1 MLDAH
6 YPAEVATGVG
16 RVSTSAPG
24 AHPRAIGCARA
35 TGSVPGVTAV
45 PPQPTLT
52 DGELTLR
59 PWREDDIDIAHGL
72 ADDEMVRWF
81 DFPGLPPRSG
91 LVEAVERWHREYA
104 ADRAVVNYV
113 IELAGES
120 GPVGTVEVRRLSPG
134 VGQVSWTTYK
144 PYRGR
149 RVAQRAVRLLVVYAF
164 GELGLDRLQVA
175 VDPENRASARV
186 AIRSGFRREGL
197 LRGGA
202 TLQGERRDL
211 AVYGLRR
218 DDPRSDTVSG
228 WTALMDS
235 VLPKKRVIAH
245 VVVRDTSGRVLLCDV
260 SYKRDL
266 ELPGGVVEPDEDP
279 ATGALREL
287 EEELGVALPLV
298 GVLAIDWLP
307 RWEGWGDAVELLY
320 DGGVHDPSLVDRLTP
335 DGFEIKGVGWYSLD
349 ELAGRVS
356 PLNQRRL
363 PIILAD
369 PTHLHHLR
377 DGTPAL

>member
-1 MLDAH
+1 MRIS
-6 YPAEVATGVG
+6 PASGPVVA
-16 RVSTSAPG
+16 A
-24 AHPRAIGCARA
+24 
-35 TGSVPGVTAV
+35 GSVRGVTGV

-59 PWREDDIDIAHGL
+59 PWRADDVEAAHGL
-72 ADDEMVRWF
+72 TDDEIVRWF
-81 DFPGLPPRSG
+81 DLDGVTPRDGLAA
-91 LVEAVERWHREYA
+91 AVERWHRRYA
-104 ADRAVVNYV
+104 EDRSLVAFVV
-113 IELAGES
+113 ELAGVS
-120 GPVGTVEVRRLSPG
+120 GPVGTVAVRRTADG
-134 VGQVSWTTYK
+134 VGTITWSTFK

-149 RVAQRAVRLLVVYAF
+149 RIARRAVQLLVVYAF
-164 GELGLDRLQVA
+164 GDLGLERLQVE

-211 AVYGLRR
+211 AIYGLRR
-218 DDPRSDTVSG
+218 DDPRADTVTG

-245 VVVRDTSGRVLLCDV
+245 VVVRDTAGRVLLCKV
-260 SYKRDL
+260 GYKRDL

-279 ATGALREL
+279 ATGALREM
-287 EEELGVALPLV
+287 EEELGIALPLA

-307 RWEGWGDAVELLY
+307 RWEGWGDAIEILY
-320 DGGVHDPSLVDRLTP
+320 DGGVHDPSLIDTLQP
-335 DGFEIKGVGWYSLD
+335 DGFEILGLAWYAAD
-349 ELAGRVS
+349 ELGDLVS

-363 PIILAD
+363 PAILAE
-369 PTHLHHLR
+369 PTTLHQLR
-377 DGTPAL
+377 DGNPVT

>member
-1 MLDAH
+1 M
-6 YPAEVATGVG
+6 
-16 RVSTSAPG
+16 
-24 AHPRAIGCARA
+24 IG
-35 TGSVPGVTAV
+35 V

-59 PWREDDIDIAHGL
+59 PWRDEDVDVAHGL

-81 DFPGLPPRSG
+81 GAPSLPLPE
-91 LVEAVERWHREYA
+91 LAEAVAGWRAQYA
-104 ADRAVVNYV
+104 DDRSVVNFV
-113 IELAGES
+113 VELAGES
-120 GPVGTVEVRRLSPG
+120 GPVGTVEIRRLSSG
-134 VGQVSWTTYK
+134 VGGISWTTYK

-149 RVAQRAVRLLVVYAF
+149 RVAQRAVRMLVVYAF
-164 GELGLDRLQVA
+164 GELGLERLQVE

-202 TLQGERRDL
+202 LLQGERRDV

-218 DDPRSDTVSG
+218 DDPRADSLPG

-245 VVVRDTSGRVLLCDV
+245 VVVRDTGGRVLLCQV

-279 ATGALREL
+279 ATGALREM
-287 EEELGVALPLV
+287 EEELGFQLPLL

-307 RWEGWGDAVELLY
+307 RWQGWGDAIEILY
-320 DGGVHDPSLVDRLTP
+320 DGGVHEPSLLDSLTP
-335 DGFEIKGVGWYSLD
+335 DGFEILGVAWYSAT
-349 ELAGRVS
+349 ELAELVS
-356 PLNQRRL
+356 PLNARRL
-363 PIILAD
+363 PLVLASPD
-369 PTHLHHLR
+369 VLHNLR
-377 DGTPAL
+377 DGEPITSA